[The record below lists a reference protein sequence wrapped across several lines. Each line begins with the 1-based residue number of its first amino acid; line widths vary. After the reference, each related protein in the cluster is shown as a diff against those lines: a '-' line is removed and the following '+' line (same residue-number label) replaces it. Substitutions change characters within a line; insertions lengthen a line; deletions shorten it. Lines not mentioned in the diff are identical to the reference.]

1 MKKEELRQDPV
12 IELIIRFVEHLKNK
26 KNIVFQSMVALLIII
41 GGIGYTNHMRKLTIE
56 NAKNLSGL
64 AQNNYVN
71 GQSEI
76 ALSQFNT
83 ILSEYPN
90 TIAGM
95 HSIVYILKNAIENN
109 NMDTLS
115 ELINNNVSVK
125 NQNIRPFLLHM
136 EADAKMQVNNYSE
149 AIELYNQAI
158 SKINNNVSVK
168 NQNIRPFI
176 LHMEADAR
184 MQANNYSEAIELYN
198 QAISK
203 TINIDY
209 KDRFRIS
216 LAYAYISNNMMSKA
230 KTTID
235 KILNNNSA
243 TYKNKNAAEEISS
256 YLKFMDGI

>member
-41 GGIGYTNHMRKLTIE
+41 GGIGYTNHMRKITIE

-115 ELINNNVSVK
+115 ELINNNLSVK

-136 EADAKMQVNNYSE
+136 EADAKMQV
-149 AIELYNQAI
+149 
-158 SKINNNVSVK
+158 
-168 NQNIRPFI
+168 
-176 LHMEADAR
+176 
-184 MQANNYSEAIELYN
+184 NNYSEAIELYN

>member
-41 GGIGYTNHMRKLTIE
+41 GGIGYTNHMRKITIE

-90 TIAGM
+90 TKAGM
-95 HSIVYILKNAIENN
+95 HSIIYILKNAIENN

-115 ELINNNVSVK
+115 EL
-125 NQNIRPFLLHM
+125 
-136 EADAKMQVNNYSE
+136 
-149 AIELYNQAI
+149 
-158 SKINNNVSVK
+158 INNNVSVK